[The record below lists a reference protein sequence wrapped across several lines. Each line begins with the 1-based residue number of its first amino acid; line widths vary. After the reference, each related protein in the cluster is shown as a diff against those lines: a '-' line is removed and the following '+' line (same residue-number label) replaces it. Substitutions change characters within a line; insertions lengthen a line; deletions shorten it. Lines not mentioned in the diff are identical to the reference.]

1 MSPRDYPCVL
11 TESHTVCAKHIAHAC
26 TLLPCKTV
34 GECALDWYIAL
45 GIINVANT
53 LAFTVG
59 SSSTPRC
66 VEVRTVFTAV
76 ASAAAVL
83 LVRLL
88 LDEISRQESSWG
100 VLYTATVAFRGV
112 LPATLDSVF
121 IAAVAVELEDKRSD
135 LLSRRN
141 QRRLLLALSTLAHRR
156 SLQPCVLL
164 DRTTLSVALELAKWR
179 LPSPR
184 HSLSTAMHSATGHK
198 SD

>member
-1 MSPRDYPCVL
+1 M
-11 TESHTVCAKHIAHAC
+11 
-26 TLLPCKTV
+26 V
-34 GECALDWYIAL
+34 GYSA
-45 GIINVANT
+45 GNFKKKS

-59 SSSTPRC
+59 SSSTSSSTPRC
-66 VEVRTVFTAV
+66 VEVRTVFTAS

-83 LVRLL
+83 LVRLP

-112 LPATLDSVF
+112 LPATLDGVF
-121 IAAVAVELEDKRSD
+121 IATVAVELEDQRSD

-141 QRRLLLALSTLAHRR
+141 QRRLLLALSTLALRI

-179 LPSPR
+179 FSLSPR
-184 HSLSTAMHSATGHK
+184 HSLSTS
-198 SD
+198 